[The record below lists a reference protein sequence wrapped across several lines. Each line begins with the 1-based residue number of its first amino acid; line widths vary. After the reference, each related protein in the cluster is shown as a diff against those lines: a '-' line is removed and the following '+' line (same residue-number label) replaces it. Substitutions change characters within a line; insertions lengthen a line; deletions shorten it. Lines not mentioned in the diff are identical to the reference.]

1 MTSHSCQVVISGT
14 HAERGVHADGAFR
27 VKILFAM
34 GILDLLG
41 LGSTAA
47 PANAVAKPDFGDT
60 ETVRRIV
67 GELDRLDRARARYL
81 AAFAYVLSRV
91 AAADLDIS
99 EVETDKMVE
108 IVQRLGHIPEE
119 QAVLVVAIAK
129 NQNMLFG
136 STEDYLVTR
145 EFRGIATDEQRQE
158 LLDCLF
164 AVSAADDTI
173 SGDEETQ
180 IRLISNEL
188 GFSHMEFIQAR
199 LAYTDKR
206 SIFKRRS

>member
-1 MTSHSCQVVISGT
+1 
-14 HAERGVHADGAFR
+14 
-27 VKILFAM
+27 M

-41 LGSTAA
+41 LGSSAA
-47 PANAVAKPDFGDT
+47 QSKAVAKSDHGDT

-67 GELDRLDRARARYL
+67 GELDRLDRARARFL

-91 AAADLDIS
+91 AAADLNIS
-99 EVETDKMVE
+99 DVETDKMVE

-119 QAVLVVAIAK
+119 QAVLVVAIAN
-129 NQNMLFG
+129 NQNLLFG

-145 EFRGIATDEQRQE
+145 EFREIATDEQRHE

-173 SGDEETQ
+173 TGDEETQ
-180 IRLISNEL
+180 IRQVSNEL
-188 GFSHMEFIQAR
+188 GFSHREFIQAR

-206 SIFKRRS
+206 SIFKHRR

>member
-1 MTSHSCQVVISGT
+1 
-14 HAERGVHADGAFR
+14 
-27 VKILFAM
+27 M

-41 LGSTAA
+41 LGNSAS
-47 PANAVAKPDFGDT
+47 PAQAEVGSDQGDT

-67 GELDRLDRARARYL
+67 GELDRLDRARARFL

-91 AAADLDIS
+91 AAADMDIS
-99 EVETDKMVE
+99 DAETQKMIE

-119 QAVLVVAIAK
+119 QAVLVVAIAN
-129 NQNMLFG
+129 NQNLLFG

-145 EFRGIATDEQRQE
+145 EFREIATDEQRHE

-173 SGDEETQ
+173 TGDEESQ
-180 IRLISNEL
+180 IRQISNEL
-188 GFSHMEFIQAR
+188 GFDHKEFIEAR
-199 LAYTDKR
+199 LAYSDKR
-206 SIFKRRS
+206 SILKRRG

>member
-1 MTSHSCQVVISGT
+1 
-14 HAERGVHADGAFR
+14 
-27 VKILFAM
+27 M

-41 LGSTAA
+41 LGNSAS
-47 PANAVAKPDFGDT
+47 PAKAEPGSDHGDT

-67 GELDRLDRARARYL
+67 GELDRLDRARARFL

-91 AAADLDIS
+91 AAADLEIS
-99 EVETDKMVE
+99 DAETQKMIE

-119 QAVLVVAIAK
+119 QAVLVVAIAN
-129 NQNMLFG
+129 NQNLLFG

-145 EFRGIATDEQRQE
+145 EFREIADDEQRHE

-173 SGDEETQ
+173 TGDEESQ
-180 IRLISNEL
+180 IRQISNEL
-188 GFSHMEFIQAR
+188 GFSHREFIEAR
-199 LAYTDKR
+199 LVYSDKR
-206 SIFKRRS
+206 SILKRRE

>member
-1 MTSHSCQVVISGT
+1 
-14 HAERGVHADGAFR
+14 
-27 VKILFAM
+27 M

-47 PANAVAKPDFGDT
+47 PVEAEPDRGDT

-67 GELDRLDRARARYL
+67 GELDRLDRARARFL

-99 EVETDKMVE
+99 DDETEKMVE
-108 IVQRLGHIPEE
+108 IVQRLGHVPEA
-119 QAVLVVAIAK
+119 QAVLVVAIAN
-129 NQNMLFG
+129 NQNLLFG

-145 EFRGIATDEQRQE
+145 EFREIATDEQRHE

-173 SGDEETQ
+173 TGDEETQ
-180 IRLISNEL
+180 IRQISNEL
-188 GFSHMEFIQAR
+188 GFSHKEFTQAR
-199 LAYTDKR
+199 LAYSDKR
-206 SIFKRRS
+206 SILNRRR